1 MATALKISISQTM
14 EEERIDDAVCLSLT
28 ELKEVNHILFSE
40 DNIINTRIQ
49 SPTAAQTELSQ
60 SLQLS
65 PAKSIKALPI
75 KSVETSQPSNNK
87 LPSAPAR
94 SVLLNTPH
102 SVLLSTPIKYSVVR
116 KSSKSRHRTSRY
128 NSIDSGVG
136 SSVRIM
142 NTSNTQNSNISR
154 LILNTQH
161 KFSPKIS
168 SPLRHEILLDLSS
181 DSSSESSKDD
191 SCLPISR
198 TTSPW
203 RDMCEALL
211 NSPNK
216 GKSRELI
223 EGQDSNVNLF
233 PSEKDQHAST
243 ISTILSTSHPECTVP
258 NQDESPKSC
267 VIFESFENS
276 KPHVSDVNIPE
287 DIDITCET
295 IKNSLE
301 DTLRQDKHVTLNMF
315 NVTSEDI
322 TYSQDEQIKLN
333 TDSNSVELM
342 AKKRVRKQHTRNH
355 ELSSPIRFSK
365 RLAKKVKKNPNP
377 CYKY

>member
-1 MATALKISISQTM
+1 M

-28 ELKEVNHILFSE
+28 ELKEVNQILFS
-40 DNIINTRIQ
+40 DNTRIQ

-60 SLQLS
+60 SLQLT
-65 PAKSIKALPI
+65 PTKSIKALPI

-94 SVLLNTPH
+94 SVLLSTPH
-102 SVLLSTPIKYSVVR
+102 SVLLSTPIKYSIVR

-136 SSVRIM
+136 SSKGIM
-142 NTSNTQNSNISR
+142 NTSNTQDSDISR

-168 SPLRHEILLDLSS
+168 SPLRHEVLLDLSP

-191 SCLPISR
+191 SCLPISK

-216 GKSRELI
+216 GKSREVI
-223 EGQDSNVNLF
+223 EEQDSNVNLF
-233 PSEKDQHAST
+233 PSEKDQHVST
-243 ISTILSTSHPECTVP
+243 ISTILSTSHPECTAP
-258 NQDESPKSC
+258 NQDESSKSC

-276 KPHVSDVNIPE
+276 KPHVSDVSIPE
-287 DIDITCET
+287 DIT
-295 IKNSLE
+295 IRNSLE
-301 DTLRQDKHVTLNMF
+301 DTLSQDKYVTLNMF
-315 NVTSEDI
+315 NVTSSEDI

-377 CYKY
+377 YYKY